1 LRSEAPLSSKFRTQK
16 DRHFDRSRSRLIVNG
31 EVEKSAFPPHPSA
44 IMSKTTIKM
53 STKTAQLTTF
63 LPSKTSHFQLQTPE
77 ELLGRAGLTFRR
89 LLAALTTAP
98 TKRLGF
104 AATAGR
110 VADGQDD
117 LVIFDSDPADD
128 IMAFSR
134 TKMTLRRGRIIYRAE
149 GQ

>member
-1 LRSEAPLSSKFRTQK
+1 
-16 DRHFDRSRSRLIVNG
+16 
-31 EVEKSAFPPHPSA
+31 
-44 IMSKTTIKM
+44 MSKTTIKM

-63 LPSKTSHFQLQTPE
+63 LPSKTSHFHLQTPE
-77 ELLGRAGLTFRR
+77 ELLGRAGLTFRQV
-89 LLAALTTAP
+89 LAALTTAP

-110 VADGQDD
+110 VADGQDAD
-117 LVIFDSDPADD
+117 LVIFDSAPADD

>member
-1 LRSEAPLSSKFRTQK
+1 
-16 DRHFDRSRSRLIVNG
+16 VNG

-77 ELLGRAGLTFRR
+77 ELLGRAGLTFRQV
-89 LLAALTTAP
+89 LAALTTAP

-104 AATAGR
+104 AATA
-110 VADGQDD
+110 VA
-117 LVIFDSDPADD
+117 LPTV
-128 IMAFSR
+128 
-134 TKMTLRRGRIIYRAE
+134 KMLIWSYLIAIRPMT
-149 GQ
+149 